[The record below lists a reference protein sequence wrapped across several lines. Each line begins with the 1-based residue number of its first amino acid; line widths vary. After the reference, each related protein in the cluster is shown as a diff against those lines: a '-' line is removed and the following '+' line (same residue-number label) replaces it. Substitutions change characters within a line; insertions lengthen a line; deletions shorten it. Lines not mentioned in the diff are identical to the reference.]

1 MKRKIAR
8 YLFVASIILMGCSR
22 ENNDICRDI
31 IEETSTLVS
40 EEDAIVALQ
49 SFLSGFEP
57 ESKSGKHRV
66 IKNVYSIGGP
76 SATKSIDAVEEP
88 LVYVVNFE
96 DNEGYAVLSGD
107 TRMQPVL
114 VLTDSGN
121 IGQNDTITN
130 PGAIAMLSVAD
141 TDYRMSVGLPIEKSD
156 GTVERPIGKDID
168 GRFVYAQQDRV
179 VDSGSSSSPIV
190 SYSYSEW
197 KSYMRRGLQLGC
209 SWGQSGTPYNYYTY
223 TSDGE
228 KAPAG
233 CVAAAVA
240 QILFYWGHN
249 FTMDGY
255 FFDWSLMRQHT
266 GTISYSPAYSMIGEL
281 YFKLGLS
288 NNLDMNYS
296 ADGSGAYDSNVPR
309 TFVNC
314 GFSSGGS
321 IQAYDFSTI
330 YNVISSRPVYISGCS
345 NKKVTVKKLL
355 GITVSTTT
363 EYEHGHAWVIDQV
376 LTRVRDKY
384 KYENGTLK
392 STSEEYEHLVH
403 CNFGW
408 DGVRNGF
415 YYSGQF
421 DTNAGPETKSAPMDS
436 EGTRYYY
443 QYNLKMNSD
452 IYL

>member
-141 TDYRMSVGLPIEKSD
+141 TDYRMSVGLPIEKS
-156 GTVERPIGKDID
+156 
-168 GRFVYAQQDRV
+168 
-179 VDSGSSSSPIV
+179 
-190 SYSYSEW
+190 
-197 KSYMRRGLQLGC
+197 
-209 SWGQSGTPYNYYTY
+209 
-223 TSDGE
+223 
-228 KAPAG
+228 
-233 CVAAAVA
+233 
-240 QILFYWGHN
+240 
-249 FTMDGY
+249 
-255 FFDWSLMRQHT
+255 
-266 GTISYSPAYSMIGEL
+266 
-281 YFKLGLS
+281 
-288 NNLDMNYS
+288 
-296 ADGSGAYDSNVPR
+296 
-309 TFVNC
+309 
-314 GFSSGGS
+314 
-321 IQAYDFSTI
+321 
-330 YNVISSRPVYISGCS
+330 
-345 NKKVTVKKLL
+345 
-355 GITVSTTT
+355 
-363 EYEHGHAWVIDQV
+363 
-376 LTRVRDKY
+376 
-384 KYENGTLK
+384 
-392 STSEEYEHLVH
+392 
-403 CNFGW
+403 
-408 DGVRNGF
+408 
-415 YYSGQF
+415 
-421 DTNAGPETKSAPMDS
+421 

>member
-1 MKRKIAR
+1 
-8 YLFVASIILMGCSR
+8 MGCSR

-88 LVYVVNFE
+88 LVYVVN
-96 DNEGYAVLSGD
+96 
-107 TRMQPVL
+107 
-114 VLTDSGN
+114 
-121 IGQNDTITN
+121 
-130 PGAIAMLSVAD
+130 
-141 TDYRMSVGLPIEKSD
+141 
-156 GTVERPIGKDID
+156 
-168 GRFVYAQQDRV
+168 
-179 VDSGSSSSPIV
+179 
-190 SYSYSEW
+190 
-197 KSYMRRGLQLGC
+197 
-209 SWGQSGTPYNYYTY
+209 
-223 TSDGE
+223 
-228 KAPAG
+228 
-233 CVAAAVA
+233 
-240 QILFYWGHN
+240 
-249 FTMDGY
+249 
-255 FFDWSLMRQHT
+255 
-266 GTISYSPAYSMIGEL
+266 
-281 YFKLGLS
+281 
-288 NNLDMNYS
+288 
-296 ADGSGAYDSNVPR
+296 
-309 TFVNC
+309 
-314 GFSSGGS
+314 
-321 IQAYDFSTI
+321 
-330 YNVISSRPVYISGCS
+330 
-345 NKKVTVKKLL
+345 
-355 GITVSTTT
+355 
-363 EYEHGHAWVIDQV
+363 
-376 LTRVRDKY
+376 
-384 KYENGTLK
+384 YENGTLK

>member
-1 MKRKIAR
+1 
-8 YLFVASIILMGCSR
+8 
-22 ENNDICRDI
+22 
-31 IEETSTLVS
+31 
-40 EEDAIVALQ
+40 
-49 SFLSGFEP
+49 
-57 ESKSGKHRV
+57 
-66 IKNVYSIGGP
+66 
-76 SATKSIDAVEEP
+76 
-88 LVYVVNFE
+88 
-96 DNEGYAVLSGD
+96 
-107 TRMQPVL
+107 
-114 VLTDSGN
+114 
-121 IGQNDTITN
+121 
-130 PGAIAMLSVAD
+130 MLSIL
-141 TDYRMSVGLPIEKSD
+141 RIM
-156 GTVERPIGKDID
+156 
-168 GRFVYAQQDRV
+168 RV
-179 VDSGSSSSPIV
+179 CRSFG
-190 SYSYSEW
+190 
-197 KSYMRRGLQLGC
+197 G
-209 SWGQSGTPYNYYTY
+209 
-223 TSDGE
+223 
-228 KAPAG
+228 
-233 CVAAAVA
+233 
-240 QILFYWGHN
+240 
-249 FTMDGY
+249 
-255 FFDWSLMRQHT
+255 
-266 GTISYSPAYSMIGEL
+266 
-281 YFKLGLS
+281 
-288 NNLDMNYS
+288 
-296 ADGSGAYDSNVPR
+296 GAYDSNVPR

-330 YNVISSRPVYISGCS
+330 YNVISSRPVYVSGCS